1 MDCLVLVGCY
11 LVGAIPF
18 GLLVGKVT
26 RGIDIREFGSGN
38 IGASNVL
45 RTLGVGP
52 ALAVF
57 VLDTAKG
64 TAAVAVCRALKME
77 PWMVVTGGVLSII
90 GHSFSVFLRFR
101 GGKGVATSLGM
112 IIGLDPVIAAVA
124 LGLWLVIVALTRII
138 SVGSMLAAI
147 SVPAMMFAWQEHVEY
162 QAIAV
167 VAAMLIL
174 VKHRSNIARLLAG
187 TEPRIGQRVKL
198 DQRGDEQD
206 GK

>member
-1 MDCLVLVGCY
+1 MDLLVLVGCY
-11 LVGAIPF
+11 LLGAIPF
-18 GLLVGKVT
+18 GVLVGKVA

-52 ALAVF
+52 ALLVF

-64 TAAVAVCRALKME
+64 TAAVVACRALKME
-77 PWMVVTGGVLSII
+77 PWIVVMGGVLSIV

-112 IIGLDPVIAAVA
+112 IIGLNPMIAGIAF
-124 LGLWLVIVALTRII
+124 GLWLVIVGLTRII

-147 SVPAMMFAWQEHVEY
+147 SVPAMMFAWEKHVEY

-167 VAAMLIL
+167 MAATLIL
-174 VKHRSNIARLLAG
+174 VKHRSNVKRLLAG
-187 TEPRIGQRVKL
+187 TEPRIGQRVKV
-198 DQRGDEQD
+198 DQQGDEQD
-206 GK
+206 GR

>member
-1 MDCLVLVGCY
+1 MDLLVLVGCY
-11 LVGAIPF
+11 LLGAIPF
-18 GLLVGKVT
+18 GVLVGKVA

-52 ALAVF
+52 ALLVF

-64 TAAVAVCRALKME
+64 TAAVVACRALKME
-77 PWMVVTGGVLSII
+77 PWIVVMGGVLSIV

-112 IIGLDPVIAAVA
+112 IIGLNPMIAGIAF
-124 LGLWLVIVALTRII
+124 GLWLVIVGLTRII
-138 SVGSMLAAI
+138 SVGSMLAAV
-147 SVPAMMFAWQEHVEY
+147 SVPAMMFAWEKHVEY

-167 VAAMLIL
+167 MAATLIL
-174 VKHRSNIARLLAG
+174 VKHRSNVKRLLAG
-187 TEPRIGQRVKL
+187 TEPRIGQRVKV
-198 DQRGDEQD
+198 DQQGDEQD
-206 GK
+206 GR

>member
-18 GLLVGKVT
+18 GLLIGKVT

-124 LGLWLVIVALTRII
+124 LGLWLVTVALTRII